1 MKSFRL
7 ADSESES
14 DSDDGLGIEHQL
26 VTRDKL
32 SWHVPVSITIY
43 ADSTKTHYLKVA
55 GM

>member
-1 MKSFRL
+1 MKSFRSRL
-7 ADSESES
+7 PVADSES
-14 DSDDGLGIEHQL
+14 DDGIEHQL